1 MRLALVAATIG
12 SVFPA
17 RVALA
22 AGGRPIAPPAGP
34 MLYSRT
40 LVRSLAGGATL
51 SVSRDFEIRFLPT
64 VAGFRVE
71 GRQVAASVEAP
82 EAIAALARMEEQRIE
97 DGVFPLELDQL
108 GKIMSEGKETDAAV
122 FDRAAATAKEQIDA
136 QGLPADERRVLI
148 KFVETVHRAASSVTS
163 ELPTML
169 FAPDEGRIT
178 DTRTIALPGGGAG
191 EMASVFEAHV
201 DPVTGL
207 MRSASRQVVT
217 KLDGTSRTT
226 TENWALA
233 AL

>member
-12 SVFPA
+12 SALPA

-51 SVSRDFEIRFLPT
+51 SVSRDFEIRFLPK

-71 GRQVAASVEAP
+71 GWQVAASVEAP
-82 EAIAALARMEEQRIE
+82 EAVAALARMEEQRIE
-97 DGVFPLELDQL
+97 DGVFPLELDGL
-108 GKIMSEGKETDAAV
+108 GRIVSTDKESDAAV
-122 FDRAAATAKEQIDA
+122 FDRAAALASRQIEA
-136 QGLPADERRVLI
+136 QDLPMDERAVLSNFI
-148 KFVETVHRAASSVTS
+148 ESVHQAASSVTS
-163 ELPTML
+163 ELPTTL
-169 FAPDEGRIT
+169 FAPAEGRIAES
-178 DTRTIALPGGGAG
+178 RAIALPGGGAG

-201 DPVTGL
+201 DPATGL

-217 KLDGTSRTT
+217 MLDGTSRTT